1 MTNQVNLNNFAC
13 LQLTLTLSQ
22 PSEQVGI
29 PWPQVAC
36 ILIEEITDHLSLSL
50 FFDCL
55 QGTNIKHKNYSDTY
69 YFLEEHLTIL
79 IAYDATQANKGITVS
94 MSVETLNY
102 LTKAYFE
109 CFHKKFDIFEQL
121 QELSFLV
128 SIKKLSLC

>member
-1 MTNQVNLNNFAC
+1 MTNQVNLNNFAY
-13 LQLTLTLSQ
+13 LQFILTPSH
-22 PSEQVGI
+22 PSEWVCI
-29 PWPQVAC
+29 PWSQAAN

-55 QGTNIKHKNYSDTY
+55 QGTNIKHKNYSDAY

-79 IAYDATQANKGITVS
+79 LAYDATQPNKGITVS

-109 CFHKKFDIFEQL
+109 CFNKEFDIFEKL
-121 QELSFLV
+121 QELHFLV
-128 SIKKLSLC
+128 SIQKLSLC